1 MPLIRSIFASVRIQI
16 SFERQPPCDG
26 YHILKRIL
34 ISFPFRHLAFTSLHL
49 SPRPPPHTHTHRS
62 PSIITSLYFLL
73 PAPSCNHNLILCNQF
88 RMKTPPALDM
98 LTHTASKQR
107 SRRHKSS
114 TTTPTQPLI
123 STLSTLFTAR
133 KMIFVAPKPLLLST
147 HASDRKK
154 EGSRKSR

>member
-16 SFERQPPCDG
+16 SFERHPPCDG

-34 ISFPFRHLAFTSLHL
+34 ISFPFRLV
-49 SPRPPPHTHTHRS
+49 PPPPTHTHRS

-154 EGSRKSR
+154 EGSRNSR